1 MSIKKEV
8 DKLANVY
15 SKLLKEEVDSMGN
28 IGYDPSSGGM
38 PTGDGAPTVD
48 GDLNE
53 PGLGNGGSVPMFAD
67 EGCEDS
73 MYAGAPSLDNSNVS
87 MARSEVFKTI
97 KSAHS
102 LQKLLMGSVS
112 ELEPWM
118 LSKITKAADYISS
131 VANALEYDEFEKM
144 AGEME
149 SGLSEMGSPVVIK
162 VKDMLAGEPIG
173 VNEAVI
179 KQAIFNIEC
188 IKEVEKN
195 S

>member
-8 DKLANVY
+8 DKLASVY
-15 SKLLKEEVDSMGN
+15 SKLLREEVDVNGN
-28 IGYDPSSGGM
+28 INYDPSAGGGL
-38 PTGDGAPTVD
+38 PTG

-53 PGLGNGGSVPMFAD
+53 PGLGNGGSVAMFPD
-67 EGCEDS
+67 ENCEGLEP
-73 MYAGAPSLDNSNVS
+73 AGASSLEDSNVS
-87 MARSEVFKTI
+87 MARSEIFKTV
-97 KSAHS
+97 KSAQT

-131 VANALEYDEFEKM
+131 VASALEYDEFEKM
-144 AGEME
+144 SGEME
-149 SGLSEMGSPVVIK
+149 SGLSEMGSPIVIK

-173 VNEAVI
+173 VNEEVI

-188 IKEVEKN
+188 LKEANKKN
-195 S
+195 